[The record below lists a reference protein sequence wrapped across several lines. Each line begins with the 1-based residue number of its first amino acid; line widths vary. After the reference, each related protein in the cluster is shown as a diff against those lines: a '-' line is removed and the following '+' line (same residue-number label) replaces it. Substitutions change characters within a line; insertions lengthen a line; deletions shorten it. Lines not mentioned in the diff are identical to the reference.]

1 MKKKG
6 RKRRRK
12 RRRKSEEEGDG
23 ERCES
28 VGRRKK
34 KEERRECAA
43 AAAAAAVGDPHSL
56 DCKVLTLPTSQPPM
70 GWLKAWALE
79 NAAWGRD
86 VMRTRAGNTPQ
97 EKKEKR
103 RKI

>member
-6 RKRRRK
+6 RKK
-12 RRRKSEEEGDG
+12 EEKEEEKEEGKSEEEGEG

-43 AAAAAAVGDPHSL
+43 AAAAAAGDPHSL
-56 DCKVLTLPTSQPPM
+56 SNKVVTLPTSQPPM
-70 GWLKAWALE
+70 GWLKAPALR

-86 VMRTRAGNTPQ
+86 G
-97 EKKEKR
+97 
-103 RKI
+103 I